1 MRRPIALLLLIHCAY
16 SGLSHRSFSKI
27 VKLEIFK
34 LPLDIVIECL
44 LALFAV
50 IFFSASV
57 AGDFVPIRVYV
68 QLNDKPFE
76 SFFNRPTFYSFN
88 HRAKALAPV
97 YPSVKLDREMKSVND
112 N

>member
-1 MRRPIALLLLIHCAY
+1 MRRNAIAKRILIFAVLLLIHCAY

-34 LPLDIVIECL
+34 LPLDIVIEL
-44 LALFAV
+44 
-50 IFFSASV
+50 

-88 HRAKALAPV
+88 HRAKTLAPF

-112 N
+112 D

>member
-1 MRRPIALLLLIHCAY
+1 MAVICMRRNAIAKRILIFAVLLLIHCAY
-16 SGLSHRSFSKI
+16 SGLSH
-27 VKLEIFK
+27 L
-34 LPLDIVIECL
+34 
-44 LALFAV
+44 
-50 IFFSASV
+50 

-88 HRAKALAPV
+88 HRAKTLAPF

-112 N
+112 D

>member
-1 MRRPIALLLLIHCAY
+1 MAVNLILLLIHCAY

-34 LPLDIVIECL
+34 LPLDIVIECMF
-44 LALFAV
+44 ALFAV
-50 IFFSASV
+50 IVFSASV

-88 HRAKALAPV
+88 HRAKTLAPF

-112 N
+112 D